1 MLYDEFDLVDFTVI
15 CPLKSASL
23 SLIAFFEPKPVATVI
38 SETIIP
44 KATES
49 LPMKMITLDKLFLLS
64 LENAIFLEKYKGNF
78 KLMNLDL
85 KIKNLLFICLIFLG
99 VFNHYYSQTQY
110 KDCFKTGADRPELYL
125 PLLKGKTIGVVT
137 NQTGL
142 MNDKT
147 HLVDFLVKN
156 NIKIKSIFAPEHGF
170 RGDADAGE
178 KVKNGVD
185 VKTGI
190 PIVSLYG
197 KNKKP
202 TPEQLKGIDVV
213 VFDIQDVGVRFYTY
227 ISTLTYIMEAGA
239 ENDVEVIVL
248 DRPNPHDGYVDG
260 PVLKKKWTSFVGM
273 HEVPVVYGLTIGEY
287 GKMVNGE
294 KWLKSGV
301 QAKYT
306 LIPMLNYHKKQ
317 RYQISDKPSPNLP
330 NDKAIN
336 LYPSLCFFEGT
347 QVSVGRGTDLP
358 FQIYGSPWT
367 SGLPYK
373 FTPKP
378 GSGAKDPFLNGRLC
392 YGENLSDYPH
402 DLRELNLE
410 WVIKAYKNYKNPD
423 QDFFLKNLWFDTL
436 SGTDELRKQIIAGKS
451 ITEIKASWKTDLENF
466 EKIRTKYIVYE
477 N

>member
-1 MLYDEFDLVDFTVI
+1 
-15 CPLKSASL
+15 
-23 SLIAFFEPKPVATVI
+23 
-38 SETIIP
+38 
-44 KATES
+44 
-49 LPMKMITLDKLFLLS
+49 
-64 LENAIFLEKYKGNF
+64 
-78 KLMNLDL
+78 MNLDF
-85 KIKNLLFICLIFLG
+85 KIKNLLLICLIFLG
-99 VFNHYYSQTQY
+99 VFNQYYSQVQHQ
-110 KDCFKTGADRPELYL
+110 DDFKTGADQPTLYL
-125 PLLKGKTIGVVT
+125 PLLKGKTVGVVT

-142 MNDKT
+142 MSDRT
-147 HLVDFLVKN
+147 YLVDFLVKN
-156 NIKIKSIFAPEHGF
+156 GIKIKSIFAPEHGF

-197 KNKKP
+197 NNKKP
-202 TPEQLKGIDVV
+202 SAEQLKGIDAI

-227 ISTLTYIMEAGA
+227 ISTLTYVMEAGA
-239 ENDVEVIVL
+239 ENRVEVIVL
-248 DRPNPHDGYVDG
+248 DRPNPHDGYTDG
-260 PVLKKKWTSFVGM
+260 PVLEKKWTSFVGM

-294 KWLKSGV
+294 GWLKNKV

-306 LIPMLNYHKKQ
+306 LIPMKNYHKTR
-317 RYQISDKPSPNLP
+317 RYPMMDRPSPNLP
-330 NDKAIN
+330 NDRSIN

-367 SGLPYK
+367 RGLPYQ

-378 GSGAKDPFLNGRLC
+378 TAGAKDPFLNGKLC
-392 YGENLSDYPH
+392 YGENLSGYKE

-410 WVIKAYKNYKNPD
+410 WLMKAYKNYRNPEL
-423 QDFFLKNLWFDTL
+423 DFFLKPAAGKNFWFDTL
-436 SGTDELRKQIIAGKS
+436 AGSDELRKQIVTGKPVS
-451 ITEIKASWKTDLENF
+451 EIKASWKPDLETF
-466 EKIRTKYIVYE
+466 EKIRKKYIVYE

>member
-1 MLYDEFDLVDFTVI
+1 
-15 CPLKSASL
+15 
-23 SLIAFFEPKPVATVI
+23 
-38 SETIIP
+38 
-44 KATES
+44 
-49 LPMKMITLDKLFLLS
+49 
-64 LENAIFLEKYKGNF
+64 
-78 KLMNLDL
+78 MNLDF
-85 KIKNLLFICLIFLG
+85 KIKNLLLICLIFLG
-99 VFNHYYSQTQY
+99 VFNQYYSQTQVQP
-110 KDCFKTGADRPELYL
+110 DFKTGADQPEAYL

-142 MNDKT
+142 MSDRT

-156 NIKIKSIFAPEHGF
+156 GVNIKAIFAPEHGF
-170 RGDADAGE
+170 RGDADAGA

-190 PIVSLYG
+190 PIISLYAS
-197 KNKKP
+197 NKKP
-202 TPEQLKGIDVV
+202 KPEQLAGIDVV

-227 ISTLTYIMEAGA
+227 ISTLTYLMEAGA
-239 ENDVEVIVL
+239 ENNVEVIVL
-248 DRPNPHDGYVDG
+248 DRPNPHDGYTDG
-260 PVLKKKWTSFVGM
+260 PVLRKKWTSFVGM

-294 KWLKSGV
+294 KWLKNAV

-306 LIPMLNYHKKQ
+306 LIPMKNYHKKQ
-317 RYQISDKPSPNLP
+317 RYAILDKPSPNLP

-367 SGLPYK
+367 ENLPYQ

-378 GSGAKDPFLNGRLC
+378 SYGAKDPFLNGKLC
-392 YGENLSDYPH
+392 YGENLSNYPK
-402 DLRELNLE
+402 DVRELNLE
-410 WVIKAYKNYKNPD
+410 WVIRAYQNYKNPQ

-451 ITEIKASWKTDLENF
+451 IPEIKASWKKDLENF
-466 EKIRTKYIVYE
+466 EKIRVQYVVYE
-477 N
+477 D

>member
-1 MLYDEFDLVDFTVI
+1 
-15 CPLKSASL
+15 
-23 SLIAFFEPKPVATVI
+23 
-38 SETIIP
+38 
-44 KATES
+44 
-49 LPMKMITLDKLFLLS
+49 MKMITLERLFLLS

-78 KLMNLDL
+78 KLMNLDF
-85 KIKNLLFICLIFLG
+85 KIKNLLLICLIFLG
-99 VFNHYYSQTQY
+99 VFNQYSSQTQS
-110 KDCFKTGADRPELYL
+110 DFKTGADQPELYL
-125 PLLKGKTIGVVT
+125 PLLKNKTIGVVT

-142 MNDKT
+142 MNDRT

-156 NIKIKSIFAPEHGF
+156 NIKIQSIFAPEHGF

-202 TPEQLKGIDVV
+202 TAEQLKGIDIV

-227 ISTLTYIMEAGA
+227 ISTLTYLMEAAA
-239 ENDVEVIVL
+239 ENNVEVMVL
-248 DRPNPHDGYVDG
+248 DRPNPHDGYTDG
-260 PVLKKKWTSFVGM
+260 PVLKKKWASFVGM

-294 KWLKSGV
+294 NWLKNGV

-306 LIPMLNYHKKQ
+306 VIPMKNYHKKQ
-317 RYQISDKPSPNLP
+317 RYPILDKPSPNLP
-330 NDKAIN
+330 NDKSIN

-367 SGLPYK
+367 TNLPYQ

-378 GSGAKDPFLNGRLC
+378 NVGAKDPFLNGKLC
-392 YGENLSDYPH
+392 YGENLSDYKT

-410 WVIKAYKNYKNPD
+410 WVIKAYKNYKNPEL
-423 QDFFLKNLWFDTL
+423 DFFLKNLWFDTL
-436 SGTDELRKQIIAGKS
+436 AGTDELRKQIVAGKS
-451 ITEIKASWKTDLENF
+451 IGEIKASWKSDLKDF
-466 EKIRTKYIVYE
+466 EKIRSKYIIYE